1 MALVRLLWAFW
12 LMSSFH
18 VGSAAAHLFCLYQTY
33 SGGFCWKSKKAHD
46 FLCVRGLFLGKTYT
60 ILGCYKQHVFLK
72 TCTELKASIQK
83 KKKSHIFLFLPALM
97 SHSTEEKPRLSK
109 KGEFAFDGASE
120 LGEQSL
126 LGVSLSVSL
135 WAPVSFVFRMV
146 KRNFFLKDTSAL
158 HLIQPSNIFC
168 PLCGCNFGFDWE
180 RKKKKPSLQR
190 ILNSL
195 LTPQVYFSTETISQS
210 FSHLH
215 YFRSLAIYSA
225 SSRLRRYEAGMKLK
239 SLWIRCE
246 GMCVDNLLRLVVNC
260 PFNLNTP
267 LHCCFN
273 ELSRHSKREARLLFN
288 PNTFHN
294 ISGQSPLSI
303 AACSLHIAVHVCAPV
318 MVHQKSYFTSQLR
331 RLKVH

>member
-195 LTPQVYFSTETISQS
+195 LTPQVYFSIAHRDDKSIIFSSALFSVSRDLFRVVPVTPLRSWNETQEP
-210 FSHLH
+210 LDQVWG
-215 YFRSLAIYSA
+215 YVCRQSA
-225 SSRLRRYEAGMKLK
+225 SPCGEL
-239 SLWIRCE
+239 
-246 GMCVDNLLRLVVNC
+246 
-260 PFNLNTP
+260 P
-267 LHCCFN
+267 L
-273 ELSRHSKREARLLFN
+273 
-288 PNTFHN
+288 
-294 ISGQSPLSI
+294 
-303 AACSLHIAVHVCAPV
+303 
-318 MVHQKSYFTSQLR
+318 
-331 RLKVH
+331 